1 MMMSSGIM
9 FLAILVGCKQTSD
22 IESIC
27 QQWDYIYVPDKF
39 IQQRKYRDFIT
50 QIDVNNQARMNLCFN
65 DYGMGF

>member
-1 MMMSSGIM
+1 MMISGIM
-9 FLAILVGCKQTSD
+9 LLGTLAACKQTSD

-27 QQWDYIYVPDKF
+27 QQWDYIYIPDKF

-50 QIDVNNQARMNLCFN
+50 QIDVNNQARNNLCFN